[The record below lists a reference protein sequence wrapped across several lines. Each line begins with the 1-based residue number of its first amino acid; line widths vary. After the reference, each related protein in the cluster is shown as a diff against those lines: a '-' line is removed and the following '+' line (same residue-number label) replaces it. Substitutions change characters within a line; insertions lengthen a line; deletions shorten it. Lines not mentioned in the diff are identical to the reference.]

1 MRESAIEAKLVQ
13 GARRLGWRALKLV
26 SPGTDGVPDRLLL
39 GPEGRVIFVELKA
52 EGGKLTQ
59 LQRYQIDRL
68 RRLGHDVRVLVGA
81 AEVEDFLR
89 EIAEGGDA
97 Q

>member
-1 MRESAIEAKLVQ
+1 MRESALEAKLVR

-39 GPEGRVIFVELKA
+39 GPGGRVIFVELKA

-68 RRLGHDVRVLVGA
+68 RQLGQDVRVLVGA
-81 AEVEDFLR
+81 AEVEEFLQ
-89 EIAEGGDA
+89 EIAGGGDA